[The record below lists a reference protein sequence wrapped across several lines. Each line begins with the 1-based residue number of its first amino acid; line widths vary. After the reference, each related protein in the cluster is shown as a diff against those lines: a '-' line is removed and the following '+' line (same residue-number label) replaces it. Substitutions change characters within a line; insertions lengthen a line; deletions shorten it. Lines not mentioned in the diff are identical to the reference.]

1 MFHIIS
7 AVDCTVCDNKKFFD
21 YVGRAK
27 LKKFIRQET
36 RRELCWRLLFRA
48 FLLANEV
55 ALDPP
60 GRLKHPRE
68 GERALCE
75 GERGSAGRGWEGC
88 SVVRWS
94 ETERVPRSGNSFNP
108 VS

>member
-1 MFHIIS
+1 MWAAQS
-7 AVDCTVCDNKKFFD
+7 LRNLS
-21 YVGRAK
+21 GR
-27 LKKFIRQET
+27 ET
-36 RRELCWRLLFRA
+36 RGELCWRLCFAR

-60 GRLKHPRE
+60 GRLKHRRE

-75 GERGSAGRGWEGC
+75 GERGSPGGGWEGC
-88 SVVRWS
+88 SVVRRS